1 MADKNADSALRAVP
15 MLASS
20 SGVAE
25 AAELA
30 QEAANDPRFS
40 TFRPRSAP
48 LESQADVAELVSDR
62 IPYHTTTRWF
72 SLVALAALSSGVLY
86 VVMGLYD
93 AVRDSFVTPIVL
105 SPDSDLV
112 IPSKL
117 SLTRLITDKSA
128 IEIRLRE
135 ATAVI
140 GASDAA
146 MEKLNALKALLEQSL
161 TWSGWVT
168 EQSFSTSSTDLE
180 TLAAQQVLL
189 QQHITAQSEY
199 VEEMQ
204 GNLMAGLVHKTDV
217 LREQSQLSQLRIA
230 ALENQRER
238 VASQALQQQSAAAKR
253 ALANDGAAVL
263 TPEMVQQREQLVR
276 IELELLKV
284 EADKN
289 ARQDELQAA
298 RDELA
303 RTEQLIAQMRQRP
316 VFRAIEAEQNVAF
329 VPYSQLAGVRAGAS
343 VYACA
348 IWGFFA
354 CSDVGEV
361 REVLPGEVSMQ
372 DPWGAHVRGQYALMH
387 LTDNKAAQA
396 KLLRVR
402 PAKQSS
408 MPGQVLTSKR

>member
-1 MADKNADSALRAVP
+1 M
-15 MLASS
+15 
-20 SGVAE
+20 
-25 AAELA
+25 A
-30 QEAANDPRFS
+30 QEAVNDPRFS
-40 TFRPRSAP
+40 TFRPRSSTLEAP
-48 LESQADVAELVSDR
+48 AESAELVSDR

-72 SLVALAALSSGVLY
+72 SLVALTALSAGALY

-93 AVRDSFVTPIVL
+93 AYRDSFVTPIVL

-117 SLTRLITDKSA
+117 SLTRLITDKSS

-135 ATAVI
+135 AASVI
-140 GASDAA
+140 EASDAA
-146 MEKLNALKALLEQSL
+146 IEKLNALKALLEQSL
-161 TWSGWVT
+161 TWSGWVN

-180 TLAAQQVLL
+180 TLSAQENLL
-189 QQHITAQSEY
+189 QQHIAAQSAY

-204 GNLMAGLVHKTDV
+204 GNFMAGLVHKTDV

-238 VASQALQQQSAAAKR
+238 AASQAQQQQSAAAKR
-253 ALANDGAAVL
+253 ALSNDGAAVL

-284 EADKN
+284 EADKK
-289 ARQDELQAA
+289 ARKDELHAA

-329 VPYSQLAGVRAGAS
+329 VPYSQLAGVQTGAS

-354 CSDVGEV
+354 CTDVGEV

-387 LTDNKAAQA
+387 LTTGKAAQA

-402 PAKQSS
+402 PAKNYSTPASVLSS
-408 MPGQVLTSKR
+408 QR